1 MAESFDA
8 YHRWLGIPPKDQPPN
23 HYRLLT
29 LEPFESDPDVIEA
42 AADRQMGHLRT
53 YQTGP
58 HSDLSQ
64 KLLNEVAAA
73 KVCLLKPEKKA
84 EYDARLRRDLAA
96 SSRSPTSPGEVGIDP
111 EVAGAIRQADRG
123 AGAGLPP
130 GMPGRAR
137 PNLGVLVGILTAVGA
152 ALLLVIA
159 ITLWP
164 KDFQRP
170 PAEES
175 VAASNL
181 PGPPAAAPT
190 RSEGPKQTN
199 SPAAQ
204 PNPAKPKPPDRK
216 KPVSNLDG
224 QPTAPP
230 AELLPGPKGLANTH
244 EPRPVEPLEGPT
256 AWAVGPVMKL
266 VKTSEN
272 LLSPRGFTPVS
283 GPFQQEGD
291 TLVCDSKDG
300 KVRCVASQVVTLDQ
314 KTPEP
319 VFARAY
325 SKAEGVAGK
334 TDREYSLHLDVHY
347 TDGTAIFSQKAW
359 FNTGTHDWE
368 LGEVYVMPEKPIR
381 VVGVHFV
388 FGTHA
393 GKAWFKGAELYSV
406 KAPEGG
412 ARVAVNG
419 PVPVE
424 LVDAEAGNATG
435 RKPTVGKVAVPSEAE
450 QQKARKLV
458 LEVFQKQYD
467 RATTPE
473 EQAALAR
480 KLLDK
485 VQQEETDPP
494 GRFVLLIM
502 ARELAERAR
511 HWGTA
516 VEAIDE
522 LNAGF
527 RIDAVEMKTQVLEGF
542 AKLARTS
549 PEHAAIAEAALPL
562 VDEAA
567 AQANVVLAGRLA
579 KLAQAEAGKARNREL
594 QVAARASAKQVQELA
609 KVTKEVEAAREALKL
624 NPQDPAANLVLGK
637 YLCFVRGD
645 WTGGLPCLAASSDES
660 LKALAQKDLA
670 RPDSPAEMVALGN
683 QWWDL
688 SEKDQPAGQ
697 KPCRLRAAHWYR
709 ASLDE
714 LAPGLERDMVQKR
727 VQEAAGLEEASAPG
741 RDAKKGPFRAYEGT
755 WIVGFTTGKGR
766 RYVIDAGGGV
776 SWGPFRGRLTRR
788 NDDLVIEF
796 SGGTVDRIKL
806 VGDQLQVEHFDSAA
820 AYPAQPT
827 WQGKAR
833 RLKKDPEE
841 TAARLLR
848 PLQGLWLIQYSNKAA
863 RAFAIDAKGNV
874 LAQDL
879 DAKGNPLPRSNKQ
892 GQLTVREGEVLLDL
906 QNGTLE
912 RLERYGRGLWVE
924 QFHPPTQYPHNIWL
938 FGLGV
943 RK

>member
-1 MAESFDA
+1 VAEKSVAGSFDA

-29 LEPFESDPDVIEA
+29 LDPFESDPDVIEA

-73 KVCLLKPEKKA
+73 KVCLLNPRKKA
-84 EYDARLRRDLAA
+84 EYDARLRPQLAVPSFPA
-96 SSRSPTSPGEVGIDP
+96 GGPAAVGIDP
-111 EVAGAIRQADRG
+111 EVAGAIRQSDRG
-123 AGAGLPP
+123 ASAGLPP
-130 GMPGRAR
+130 GMAGTVR
-137 PNLGVLVGILTAVGA
+137 PNLGVLVGIVSAVGA

-164 KDFQRP
+164 KDSQRP

-175 VAASNL
+175 VAAANSSGAPAAGPNRPEQPEKAKSPIAAPPPVKPQPTEL
-181 PGPPAAAPT
+181 RQPAIYVFDGQWRTVESPPAAKPGGPDLWKGLPKTDEPT
-190 RSEGPKQTN
+190 
-199 SPAAQ
+199 
-204 PNPAKPKPPDRK
+204 
-216 KPVSNLDG
+216 PV
-224 QPTAPP
+224 
-230 AELLPGPKGLANTH
+230 PGPKVAADEKMPPSGK
-244 EPRPVEPLEGPT
+244 EPLAGGTSLPGQESPL
-256 AWAVGPVMKL
+256 PSPPPSEPKL
-266 VKTSEN
+266 E
-272 LLSPRGFTPVS
+272 
-283 GPFQQEGD
+283 
-291 TLVCDSKDG
+291 
-300 KVRCVASQVVTLDQ
+300 
-314 KTPEP
+314 
-319 VFARAY
+319 
-325 SKAEGVAGK
+325 KA
-334 TDREYSLHLDVHY
+334 
-347 TDGTAIFSQKAW
+347 
-359 FNTGTHDWE
+359 
-368 LGEVYVMPEKPIR
+368 
-381 VVGVHFV
+381 
-388 FGTHA
+388 
-393 GKAWFKGAELYSV
+393 
-406 KAPEGG
+406 
-412 ARVAVNG
+412 
-419 PVPVE
+419 
-424 LVDAEAGNATG
+424 
-435 RKPTVGKVAVPSEAE
+435 AVPAEAE
-450 QQKARKLV
+450 QEKARKLV
-458 LEVFQKQYD
+458 LEVYQKQYD
-467 RATTPE
+467 RAATPE
-473 EQAALAR
+473 DQIALAR

-485 VQQEETDPP
+485 VQQEEIDPP
-494 GRFVLLIM
+494 GRFILLVM

-527 RIDAVEMKTQVLEGF
+527 RIDAAEMKTEVLEGF
-542 AKLARTS
+542 AKLARTL
-549 PEHAAIAEAALPL
+549 PEHALIAEAALPL

-567 AQANVVLAGRLA
+567 AQANVALAGRIA

-594 QVAARASAKQVQELA
+594 QIAARASAKQAQELA
-609 KVTKEVEAAREALKL
+609 KVAKDVEAAREALKL
-624 NPQDPAANLVLGK
+624 NPQDPAANLVLGRF
-637 YLCFVRGD
+637 LCFVRGD
-645 WTGGLPCLAASSDES
+645 WAGGLPCLAASSDES

-670 RPDSPAEMVALGN
+670 RPASPADMVPLGN

-688 SEKDQPAGQ
+688 GEKDQAAGQ

-709 ASLDE
+709 ASLDG

-727 VQEAAGLEEASAPG
+727 VQEAAALEESSASG
-741 RDAKKGPFRAYEGT
+741 HDAKKGPFRAYEGT

-766 RYVIDAGGGV
+766 RYVIDAGGDV

-806 VGDQLQVEHFDSAA
+806 GGDQLQVEHFDSAA
-820 AYPAQPT
+820 AYPAQPA

-841 TAARLLR
+841 TAARLFR

-863 RAFAIDAKGNV
+863 RAYAIDAKGNV

-879 DAKGNPLPRSNKQ
+879 DANGKIVPQTNKQ
-892 GQLTVREGEVLLDL
+892 GQLTVHEGEVLLGL
-906 QNGTLE
+906 QNGMLE

-924 QFHPPTQYPHNIWL
+924 QFHPPTEYPHTIWL